1 MQNLISTKEAA
12 ALLGVASTTL
22 EMWKAQRK
30 IPFVRLGRRTLY
42 DPRDL
47 TAWVEQN
54 KVQARPVRDRRGGP

>member
-1 MQNLISTKEAA
+1 MQNLICTKEAA

-47 TAWVEQN
+47 AAWVEKN
-54 KVQARPVRDRRGGP
+54 KVQARPRGGPSHE

>member
-22 EMWKAQRK
+22 EMWKAQQK

-42 DPRDL
+42 DPCDL
-47 TAWVEQN
+47 AAWVEKN
-54 KVQARPVRDRRGGP
+54 KVQPRPRREAP